1 MKSLL
6 LCALLITA
14 APLVHVTGAQTAGEA
29 GEKAYPVALT
39 AQEVPGPPPA
49 TSRPQIIEETELD
62 RQTRAVASQLRCVV
76 CQGLSVDDSPSQLAQ
91 EMRALVRE
99 QLEAGM
105 TPAEVKQFFVD
116 KYGEWVLLEPR
127 ASGFNLVVYVLP
139 VLMLIAGAAF
149 VFVTARRMVRP
160 AGAVASGESAEAAAR
175 DEAGHEAPYP

>member
-14 APLVHVTGAQTAGEA
+14 APLVGVAGAQTAGEV
-29 GEKAYPVALT
+29 GVKAQSAALS
-39 AQEVPGPPPA
+39 AQEVPVPPPA
-49 TSRPQIIEETELD
+49 TSRPRIIEETELD
-62 RQTRAVASQLRCVV
+62 RQTRSVAAQLRCVV

-105 TPAEVKQFFVD
+105 TPAEVKQFFVE

-139 VLMLIAGAAF
+139 VLMLIAGGAF
-149 VFVTARRMVRP
+149 VYVTARRMVRP
-160 AGAVASGESAEAAAR
+160 AGAGASDDAAEAAAR
-175 DEAGHEAPYP
+175 DETGVK

>member
-1 MKSLL
+1 MKALS
-6 LCALLITA
+6 LCALLIIA
-14 APLVHVTGAQTAGEA
+14 APMPRATESHAAA
-29 GEKAYPVALT
+29 ALAFAVPSMALS
-39 AQEVPGPPPA
+39 AQEVPAPAPA
-49 TSRPQIIEETELD
+49 TRRPQIIEETELD

-105 TPAEVKQFFVD
+105 TPAEVKQFFVE

-139 VLMLIAGAAF
+139 VLMLIGGAAF
-149 VFVTARRMVRP
+149 VFMTARSMVRP
-160 AGAVASGESAEAAAR
+160 TGARAAGDAAEAAAP
-175 DEAGHEAPYP
+175 DETSHVTPRP